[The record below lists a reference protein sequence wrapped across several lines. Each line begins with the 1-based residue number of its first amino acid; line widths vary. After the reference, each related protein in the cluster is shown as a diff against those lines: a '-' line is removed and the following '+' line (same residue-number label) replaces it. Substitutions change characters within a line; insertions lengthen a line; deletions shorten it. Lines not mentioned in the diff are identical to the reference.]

1 LEKEVNDLLENEE
14 ELKGFKDTIKGNID
28 AFHEALNMGKEDFEN
43 LRDEQL
49 QKMLELII
57 N

>member
-1 LEKEVNDLLENEE
+1 LEKEVNELLENEE

-43 LRDEQL
+43 MRDEQL